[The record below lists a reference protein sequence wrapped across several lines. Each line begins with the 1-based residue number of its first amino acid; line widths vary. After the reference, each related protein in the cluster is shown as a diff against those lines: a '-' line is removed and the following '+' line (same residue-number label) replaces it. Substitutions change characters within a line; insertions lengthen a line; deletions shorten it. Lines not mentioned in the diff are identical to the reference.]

1 MKKAIYAGSFD
12 PIHNG
17 HVEIINK
24 GLGLFDEVV
33 VVIGNNSSKKGF
45 LTVAEREEL
54 IKQTFKDYCRVQV
67 VCFDGLIVDL
77 CHEMKI
83 NFMIR
88 GLRTANDFQT
98 EYVIAEANKR
108 INPDIETIF
117 FASSPV
123 LQICSSS
130 LVRELYKFGADYEEY
145 VPKSVMRFL
154 DKKQVKEVEEATL

>member
-24 GLGLFDEVV
+24 GLGLFDEVI

-45 LTVAEREEL
+45 LTVVEKEKL
-54 IKQTFKDYCRVQV
+54 IKKVFEDQQRVQV

-77 CHEMKI
+77 CDEMKI

-108 INPDIETIF
+108 INEDVETVF
-117 FASSPV
+117 FVSSPV

-130 LVRELYKFGADYEEY
+130 LVKELYKFGADYEEY
-145 VPKSVMRFL
+145 VPKAVVEFL
-154 DKKQVKEVEEATL
+154 DKKKVQETIH

>member
-1 MKKAIYAGSFD
+1 MRRAVYAGSFD

-24 GLGLFDEVV
+24 GLGLFDEVI

-45 LTVAEREEL
+45 LTVVEKEKL
-54 IKQTFKDYCRVQV
+54 IKKVFEDQQRVQI

-77 CHEMKI
+77 CDEMKI
-83 NFMIR
+83 SFMVR

-108 INPDIETIF
+108 INEDVETVF
-117 FASSPV
+117 FVSSPV

-130 LVRELYKFGADYEEY
+130 LVKELYKFGADYEEY
-145 VPKSVMRFL
+145 VPKAVVEFL
-154 DKKQVKEVEEATL
+154 EKIIAPIRKNFR